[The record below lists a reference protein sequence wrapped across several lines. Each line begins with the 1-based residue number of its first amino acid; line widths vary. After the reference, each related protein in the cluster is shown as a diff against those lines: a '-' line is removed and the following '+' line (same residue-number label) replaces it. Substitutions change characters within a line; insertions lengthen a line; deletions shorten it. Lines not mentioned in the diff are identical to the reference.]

1 TPEANLSRA
10 MHWLNASYCIW
21 FNWKHRRNGHLLQG
35 RFGAFVVEDD
45 AGWQELGRYLHLNP
59 VRVARLGLDK
69 SARAASRAGVG
80 REPAPELVAERLRT
94 LREFRWSSYRGYAG
108 YTGLLSWVWAEPLA
122 RLCGGKTQEE
132 QRAAL
137 KAYTEGA
144 LRLGS
149 LEPLWDRVIGGVALG
164 SKAFAQR
171 LLRTAHGNGR
181 EQKSIRQAPKAATWP
196 QIVGALEQAK
206 KQSWESFA
214 NRHGDWGRD
223 A

>member
-1 TPEANLSRA
+1 
-10 MHWLNASYCIW
+10 
-21 FNWKHRRNGHLLQG
+21 
-35 RFGAFVVEDD
+35 
-45 AGWQELGRYLHLNP
+45 
-59 VRVARLGLDK
+59 
-69 SARAASRAGVG
+69 
-80 REPAPELVAERLRT
+80 
-94 LREFRWSSYRGYAG
+94 
-108 YTGLLSWVWAEPLA
+108 PLA

-181 EQKSIRQAPKAATWP
+181 EQKPIRQAPKAATWP
-196 QIVGALEQAK
+196 QIVGAREQAK
-206 KQSWESFA
+206 KQGWESLA
-214 NRHGDWGRD
+214 SLQGDGGRD
-223 A
+223 AALWVGRRAGRLPLSELGELAGGLDYAVVSKAIARFSRRLASDAHLREQLGTLYAQLSK